1 MFNGSLLNTC
11 HLAFQDFMNWNKGED
26 HVASSFKSKQHKTLK
41 TKFLSFHRL
50 EQGGWPFHYLR
61 LSQLEQHKIFDQG
74 LRFRLSSFHKLQQ
87 GGPFHY
93 LKFSQIGTTHTHRIW
108 LGFHESQ
115 QRGGCFSLPW
125 AISHIETT
133 QIHKTWPSFHKSQ
146 QGGRIFSLH
155 QTFINWNNTY
165 SHNSIGLSCF
175 HEL

>member
-93 LKFSQIGTTHTHRIW
+93 LKFSQIGTTHTHRTW

-115 QRGGCFSLPW
+115 ERGGCFSLPW
-125 AISHIETT
+125 AISHIGTT
-133 QIHKTWPSFHKSQ
+133 KFTKLDQALTIRNLFKFLTNLNNIDLTPKMTFMLV
-146 QGGRIFSLH
+146 II
-155 QTFINWNNTY
+155 QT
-165 SHNSIGLSCF
+165 
-175 HEL
+175 